1 MSRGCVCV
9 CVCMCIYVC
18 TCGGWGGGRGGEE
31 LTLAIQV
38 ERMDYLL
45 YPPGC
50 L

>member
-1 MSRGCVCV
+1 MTVCVCTCVCV
-9 CVCMCIYVC
+9 CVYVC
-18 TCGGWGGGRGGEE
+18 VGGGGREEGREE